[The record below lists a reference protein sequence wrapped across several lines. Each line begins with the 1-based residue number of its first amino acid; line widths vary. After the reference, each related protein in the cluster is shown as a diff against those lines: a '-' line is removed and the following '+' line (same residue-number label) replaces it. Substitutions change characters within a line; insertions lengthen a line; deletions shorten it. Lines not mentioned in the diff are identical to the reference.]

1 MPAQVIELASVAGVM
16 ADMCEALGI
25 PRPVIEIGVDDIK
38 GACRLFGLRNPASR
52 WQGAQHSVH

>member
-1 MPAQVIELASVAGVM
+1 M